1 MSGIRNRWAKGYQ
14 VIAVAG
20 LIVAVLGLF
29 APAAEP
35 TTTEAA
41 KGEAK
46 VKKAKKAR
54 ETLASLKT
62 LSEATKKDAE
72 PHSKAKLPPRP
83 EKVVTKPTLTPAALD
98 LLIDK
103 HLAEA
108 KVPEASATTDVE
120 FVRRVTST

>member
-35 TTTEAA
+35 TTTDAA

-62 LSEATKKDAE
+62 LSESTKKDAE
-72 PHSKAKLPPRP
+72 PRCGIL
-83 EKVVTKPTLTPAALD
+83 
-98 LLIDK
+98 
-103 HLAEA
+103 
-108 KVPEASATTDVE
+108 
-120 FVRRVTST
+120 